1 MNTRGK
7 AGLAAGAAALAASAL
22 AASALVGLEGYTG
35 GPYLDSAGVLTD
47 CYGNTKNVRRDL
59 VRTQAQCQALLDGEA
74 LRIGNHILTL
84 TTKPVS
90 TQTLASYISFT
101 YNVGDHAFR
110 TSTLLKLHNQ
120 GRFREA
126 CEQMR
131 RWVYVT
137 VAGVK
142 VKLRGLQNRR
152 EKEVALCL
160 SGLN

>member
-1 MNTRGK
+1 MDARTK
-7 AGLAAGAAALAASAL
+7 VAAGAAAIAV
-22 AASALVGLEGYTG
+22 SALVGLEGYTG

-59 VRTQAQCQALLDGEA
+59 VRSQAQCQALLNSEA
-74 LRIGNHILTL
+74 LRIGNHILSL
-84 TTKPVS
+84 TTRPVS

-101 YNVGDHAFR
+101 YNVGDSAFR
-110 TSTLLKLHNQ
+110 ASTLLKLHNQ
-120 GRFREA
+120 GRYREA

-137 VAGVK
+137 VAGIK
-142 VKLRGLQNRR
+142 IRLQGLVNRR
-152 EKEVALCL
+152 DKEVALCL

>member
-1 MNTRGK
+1 MIPAAPQGK
-7 AGLAAGAAALAASAL
+7 LPQVVAAAAL

-59 VRTQAQCQALLDGEA
+59 VRSRGECQQLLNGEA
-74 LRIGNHILTL
+74 LRIGNNIVTL
-84 TTKPVS
+84 TQKPVS

-101 YNVGDHAFR
+101 YNVGDSAFR
-110 TSTLLKLHNQ
+110 GSTLLKLHNQ
-120 GRFREA
+120 GRYREA

-137 VAGVK
+137 VFDIK
-142 VKLRGLQNRR
+142 IKLPGLVNRR
-152 EKEVALCL
+152 DKEVALCL
-160 SGLN
+160 SGL

>member
-1 MNTRGK
+1 MNRK
-7 AGLAAGAAALAASAL
+7 VAAGAAAAVAVSLLA
-22 AASALVGLEGYTG
+22 GLEGYTG

-59 VRTQAQCQALLDGEA
+59 VRSQAQCQALLEGEA
-74 LRIGNHILTL
+74 LRIGDKILTL

-90 TQTLASYISFT
+90 TPTLASYISFA
-101 YNVGDHAFR
+101 YNVGDAAFR
-110 TSTLLKLHNQ
+110 GSTLLKLHNQ
-120 GRFREA
+120 GRYREA

-137 VAGVK
+137 VAGIK
-142 VKLRGLQNRR
+142 VKLRGLVNRR
-152 EKEVALCL
+152 DAEVKLCL

>member
-1 MNTRGK
+1 MSVRNK
-7 AGLAAGAAALAASAL
+7 AGLAAAGAAL

-35 GPYLDSAGVLTD
+35 GPYFDSAGVLTD
-47 CYGNTKNVRRDL
+47 CYGNTKNVQRKL
-59 VRTQAQCQALLDGEA
+59 VRSQAECQALLNGEA
-74 LRIGNHILTL
+74 LRIGNNILTL
-84 TTKPVS
+84 AQKPVS

-101 YNVGDHAFR
+101 YNVGDTAFR

-120 GRFREA
+120 GRYREA

-137 VAGVK
+137 VLGVK
-142 VKLRGLQNRR
+142 VKLQGLLNRR
-152 EKEVALCL
+152 DKEVRLCL

>member
-1 MNTRGK
+1 MSIRNK
-7 AGLAAGAAALAASAL
+7 AGLATAAAALAAST
-22 AASALVGLEGYTG
+22 LVGLEGYTG

-84 TTKPVS
+84 TTKPIS
-90 TQTLASYISFT
+90 TNTLASYISFT
-101 YNVGDHAFR
+101 YNVGDTAFK

-120 GRFREA
+120 GRYREA
-126 CEQMR
+126 CEQMY

-137 VAGVK
+137 VLGVK
-142 VKLRGLQNRR
+142 IKLPGLVNRR
-152 EKEVALCL
+152 DKEVSLCL
-160 SGLN
+160 SGLH

>member
-1 MNTRGK
+1 MSIRNK
-7 AGLAAGAAALAASAL
+7 VGLATGAAAL
-22 AASALVGLEGYTG
+22 AASALVGLEGGYTG

-47 CYGNTKNVRRDL
+47 CYGNTKNVSRDL
-59 VRTQAQCQALLDGEA
+59 VRSQAQCQALLNGEA

-84 TTKPVS
+84 TTKPIS

-101 YNVGDHAFR
+101 YNVGDSAFR

-120 GRFREA
+120 GRYREA

-137 VAGVK
+137 VLGVK
-142 VKLRGLQNRR
+142 IKLQGLFNRRDKEVRLCLAGLQ
-152 EKEVALCL
+152 
-160 SGLN
+160 